1 MNSLNVNVNL
11 DLYTNGDAEFKRVI
25 GNLMVD
31 NLKEFQIAI
40 VKCMHDHDIILFKR
54 THHKCKPAIRFVE
67 NEDFREVIEELSN
80 LLETKPSD
88 STRLRSLEKSYQQW
102 LTAIEGVVSKFP

>member
-25 GNLMVD
+25 GKLMIN
-31 NLKEFQIAI
+31 NLKEFQLAI
-40 VKCMHDHDIILFKR
+40 IKCMQDHDIIPFKK

-67 NEDFREVIEELSN
+67 NKDFIEVIEELSN
-80 LLETKPSD
+80 LLETKPND
-88 STRLRSLEKSYQQW
+88 FTRLRVLEKSYQQW
-102 LTAIEGVVSKFP
+102 LTAIEVVISKFP